1 MGPDCEKNNETEKER
16 ARQTQRETREKRGG
30 WTNGLYKSEADSR
43 REFSVFLLTSIAPGL
58 ASLCLCAS
66 TFTALYKV

>member
-1 MGPDCEKNNETEKER
+1 MGPDCEKNSETEKER
-16 ARQTQRETREKRGG
+16 ARQTQREERG
-30 WTNGLYKSEADSR
+30 WTNGLYKSEAESR
-43 REFSVFLLTSIAPGL
+43 REFSVFFLLTLIAPGL